1 MDNQLMPFEGNEIRK
16 VWHNGEW
23 HFAAIDIIEFLVK
36 TSTPRQYWTKVKN
49 NLIGESQLQPFWLQL
64 KMTAPDGKN
73 RLTDCANTEGGV
85 TTVANKL
92 LK

>member
-16 VWHNGEW
+16 VWHNSEW

-36 TSTPRQYWTKVKN
+36 TSAPRQYWTKVKN

-73 RLTDCANTEGGV
+73 RLTDCANTEGG
-85 TTVANKL
+85 
-92 LK
+92 